1 MSKYCP
7 RWVFE
12 IVVTQACYDYVRLD
26 SVAGA
31 GLLVISHKYLS
42 GLKKIYKDNDYPKIE
57 EVATEILNIC
67 SSFKVDHKTEN
78 LLSDYLFF
86 KFYYVN
92 SKVKRKLTNLIY
104 DSRFSN
110 YPRYP
115 TIEETVNSFNRF
127 SYRWVKT
134 RKIIYEKEWNLK
146 SQDDFAELR
155 KLANEPITDYGLNSI
170 P

>member
-7 RWVFE
+7 RLVFD

-67 SSFKVDHKTEN
+67 SSFK
-78 LLSDYLFF
+78 F
-86 KFYYVN
+86 KE
-92 SKVKRKLTNLIY
+92 R
-104 DSRFSN
+104 
-110 YPRYP
+110 
-115 TIEETVNSFNRF
+115 
-127 SYRWVKT
+127 
-134 RKIIYEKEWNLK
+134 EKNG
-146 SQDDFAELR
+146 S
-155 KLANEPITDYGLNSI
+155 
-170 P
+170 